1 MKVKLFNNAQALTLN
16 ALEDLNEFRGLEPQT
31 LKLLVKVVGHSLN
44 QLEQTPELK
53 ELNIKL
59 I

>member
-1 MKVKLFNNAQALTLN
+1 MKVKLFNNAESLTLN
-16 ALEDLNEFRGLEPQT
+16 ALEDLKEFKGLDPQT
-31 LKLLVKVVGHSLN
+31 LKLIVKVVGHSLN

-59 I
+59 N

>member
-1 MKVKLFNNAQALTLN
+1 MKVKLFNNAEALTLN
-16 ALEDLNEFRGLEPQT
+16 ALEDLNEFRGLDPQT
-31 LKLLVKVVGHSLN
+31 LKLIVKVVGHSLN

-59 I
+59 N

>member
-1 MKVKLFNNAQALTLN
+1 MKVKLFNNAQSLTLN

-31 LKLLVKVVGHSLN
+31 LKLIVKVVGHSLN

-59 I
+59 N

>member
-1 MKVKLFNNAQALTLN
+1 MKIKLFNNAEVLTLN
-16 ALEDLNEFRGLEPQT
+16 ALEDLNEFRGLDPQT

-53 ELNIKL
+53 KHNIELN
-59 I
+59 

>member
-1 MKVKLFNNAQALTLN
+1 MKVKLFNNAQSLTLN
-16 ALEDLNEFRGLEPQT
+16 ALEDLKEFRGLDPQT

-53 ELNIKL
+53 KYNIELN
-59 I
+59 

>member
-44 QLEQTPELK
+44 QLEQTEQLK
-53 ELNIKL
+53 KHNIKL
-59 I
+59 N

>member
-1 MKVKLFNNAQALTLN
+1 MKVKLFNNAESLTLN

-31 LKLLVKVVGHSLN
+31 LKLIIKVVGHSLN

-53 ELNIKL
+53 KLNIKL
-59 I
+59 N

>member
-1 MKVKLFNNAQALTLN
+1 MKVKLFNNAESLTLN

-44 QLEQTPELK
+44 QLEQTEQLK
-53 ELNIKL
+53 KHNIKL
-59 I
+59 N

>member
-1 MKVKLFNNAQALTLN
+1 MKVKLFNNAQSLTLN
-16 ALEDLNEFRGLEPQT
+16 ALEDLNEFRGLDPQT

-59 I
+59 N

>member
-1 MKVKLFNNAQALTLN
+1 MKVKLFNNAQSLTLN
-16 ALEDLNEFRGLEPQT
+16 ALEDLNEFRGLDPQT
-31 LKLLVKVVGHSLN
+31 LKLIVKVVGHSLN

-59 I
+59 N

>member
-31 LKLLVKVVGHSLN
+31 LKLIVKVVGHSLN

-59 I
+59 N

>member
-44 QLEQTPELK
+44 QLEESPELK
-53 ELNIKL
+53 KLNIKL
-59 I
+59 N

>member
-16 ALEDLNEFRGLEPQT
+16 ALEDLNEFRGLDPQT

-59 I
+59 N

>member
-16 ALEDLNEFRGLEPQT
+16 ALEDLNEFKGLDPQT

-59 I
+59 N

>member
-1 MKVKLFNNAQALTLN
+1 MKVKLFNNAESLTLN
-16 ALEDLNEFRGLEPQT
+16 ALEDLNAFRGLDPQT

-59 I
+59 N